1 MEVTAALVRL
11 QTESKCPI
19 CLEELTDPITTECG
33 HNFCQSCIQ
42 RFCANLQIMFPC
54 PVCRHRCKE
63 GHTKSNTQLGRMIEM
78 VKQLHINLSS
88 SQETQ
93 KEIPLCEKHNEGL
106 TLFCEEDLE
115 LLCPLCIQ
123 LPAHQ
128 RHHPRLIKEAASYH
142 REMLYSY
149 MESLNKQVEDTER
162 LLVAQDRKKLQLRKK
177 MKIQSQKL
185 FSQFDYMK
193 RFVECEQQAVL
204 SRLVKEEGQVEQK
217 LEANKRAY
225 ASHISTMEG
234 LLTEMVEKSVMPE
247 VRLLT
252 HIKSVFHKVQSLKP
266 PAVFSFQLKKEGC
279 RLPPQFSA
287 LQKIQ
292 QKFRKDVTLDPET
305 AHPNLLISEDKKCV
319 TFPQK
324 EQSLHGKPMPFMGY
338 PAVLGSERFSS
349 GRHYWEVQVDDKPEW
364 MVGVCKDFL
373 SREGAWPLSG
383 LNRCWTVQLQHGEYV
398 AQGTVPVTLCLT
410 EKPRRIGI
418 YLDYELDEISFYNL
432 NDTSHIHT
440 FMDTFFETL
449 KPYFCVGCDSKPLTI
464 CSVTDSEG

>member
-193 RFVECEQQAVL
+193 RGRCGVAAREGCSLSTDSTPTHRVGVLCLLHCQASL
-204 SRLVKEEGQVEQK
+204 ASQASRL
-217 LEANKRAY
+217 R
-225 ASHISTMEG
+225 
-234 LLTEMVEKSVMPE
+234 
-247 VRLLT
+247 RW
-252 HIKSVFHKVQSLKP
+252 
-266 PAVFSFQLKKEGC
+266 
-279 RLPPQFSA
+279 
-287 LQKIQ
+287 
-292 QKFRKDVTLDPET
+292 
-305 AHPNLLISEDKKCV
+305 
-319 TFPQK
+319 
-324 EQSLHGKPMPFMGY
+324 
-338 PAVLGSERFSS
+338 
-349 GRHYWEVQVDDKPEW
+349 GR
-364 MVGVCKDFL
+364 
-373 SREGAWPLSG
+373 
-383 LNRCWTVQLQHGEYV
+383 
-398 AQGTVPVTLCLT
+398 
-410 EKPRRIGI
+410 
-418 YLDYELDEISFYNL
+418 
-432 NDTSHIHT
+432 
-440 FMDTFFETL
+440 
-449 KPYFCVGCDSKPLTI
+449 
-464 CSVTDSEG
+464 

>member
-1 MEVTAALVRL
+1 
-11 QTESKCPI
+11 
-19 CLEELTDPITTECG
+19 
-33 HNFCQSCIQ
+33 
-42 RFCANLQIMFPC
+42 
-54 PVCRHRCKE
+54 
-63 GHTKSNTQLGRMIEM
+63 MIEM

-128 RHHPRLIKEAASYH
+128 RHHPRLIKEAALYH

-204 SRLVKEEGQVEQK
+204 SRLAKEEGQVEQK

-279 RLPPQFSA
+279 RLPPQFSDFA
-287 LQKIQ
+287 ENS
-292 QKFRKDVTLDPET
+292 T
-305 AHPNLLISEDKKCV
+305 
-319 TFPQK
+319 
-324 EQSLHGKPMPFMGY
+324 
-338 PAVLGSERFSS
+338 
-349 GRHYWEVQVDDKPEW
+349 EV
-364 MVGVCKDFL
+364 
-373 SREGAWPLSG
+373 
-383 LNRCWTVQLQHGEYV
+383 
-398 AQGTVPVTLCLT
+398 
-410 EKPRRIGI
+410 
-418 YLDYELDEISFYNL
+418 
-432 NDTSHIHT
+432 
-440 FMDTFFETL
+440 
-449 KPYFCVGCDSKPLTI
+449 
-464 CSVTDSEG
+464 